1 MGYFQKSPFLLRN
14 PVLFSYTDT
23 KERSEHFSFLILK
36 HGHRFSLKKMQ
47 TGVKLSSAIK
57 HVRNASFGE

>member
-1 MGYFQKSPFLLRN
+1 MEYFQRSQFLLRN
-14 PVLFSYTDT
+14 PVLFFYTDT
-23 KERSEHFSFLILK
+23 KERSERFSFLILK

-57 HVRNASFGE
+57 HIRNASFGE